1 MARFPIQRAPE
12 RLGTIPPVRANIDV
26 DTGEQLLAEAVAGF
40 GGAIANLGLRFYNI
54 QAATQLSKAKRLAV
68 EEMNRLSLS
77 FEGNLDPET
86 YLKEYE
92 KSLKAIQASTGAV
105 LTNRRAN
112 ADFGLFLN
120 DRQPRWENDVKKA
133 QKARVKDN
141 WMAELFDRQAG
152 VEQSGIYG
160 DFSKYIAKGVAEGM
174 IDRSDGVKAIIQTKK
189 SAERGIINQF
199 IRNGNI
205 NSAFEA
211 IQNAKTLT
219 PQEKTSFENSV
230 TNRALQLRNLSNEA
244 FDDRAGQATE
254 GWFKSLEEGT
264 LTDDEI
270 VATDLQAVGEQKTSE
285 VTLKRQWQ
293 KILRDTIKLTEP
305 LISNESVYDSLVVGS
320 EQVERG
326 TKSPAEWDLEYAQA
340 WANGDLEKEDRRG
353 LRTRDI
359 VATKTMQNRAF
370 SESTTNN
377 LSRLVELRDDE
388 LSGLITARD
397 NALKIK
403 DLKTVNALN
412 FSIKKAQIQKWN
424 YGRFRTELRSQ
435 IAQNENWSQKQIFA
449 AADILTENYD
459 KPVADLMLEFEKANP
474 NKSILKTSPDIEFKD
489 IWKDLPDED
498 KAKVW
503 ELRLMGVPVKEILG
517 AI

>member
-1 MARFPIQRAPE
+1 MAKFPIERAPE
-12 RLGTIPPVRANIDV
+12 KLGVVPTTAVRANLDV
-26 DTGEQLLAEAVAGF
+26 RTGGRELAGAIAGF
-40 GGAIANLGLRFYNI
+40 GGAIADLGLKWDII
-54 QAATQLSKAKRLAV
+54 QADKQLAEAKRLTRT
-68 EEMNRLSLS
+68 EINRLNLS
-77 FEGNLDPET
+77 FQGNLDSDT
-86 YLKEYE
+86 YQAELD
-92 KSLKAIQASTGAV
+92 KSLGTIQRFTPK
-105 LTNRRAN
+105 NRRASRVY
-112 ADFGLFLN
+112 GLWLE
-120 DRQPRWENDVKKA
+120 DRTPEWQKSVNNFRRARIEDNYRAEGFNLKA
-133 QKARVKDN
+133 E
-141 WMAELFDRQAG
+141 AELTGDMTKYRFHLVKGRLL
-152 VEQSGIYG
+152 GIY
-160 DFSKYIAKGVAEGM
+160 KAEEVAELSQ
-174 IDRSDGVKAIIQTKK
+174 DTRKR
-189 SAERGIINQF
+189 AERNVINQL
-199 IRNGNI
+199 IRDGKTDL
-205 NSAFEA
+205 AFAA
-211 IQNAKTLT
+211 IERAETLLPT
-219 PQEKTSFENSV
+219 EKTALENSV
-230 TNRALQLRNLSNEA
+230 TNRILQLRNLSNEA
-244 FDDRAGQATE
+244 FDDRAGQAIE

-270 VATDLQAVGEQKTSE
+270 VSVDLQAVGEQKTSE

-305 LISNESVYDSLVVGS
+305 LVSNESVYDSLVVGS

-353 LRTRDI
+353 LRVKDI

-370 SESTTNN
+370 SEGTTNN
-377 LSRLVELRDDE
+377 YSELVELRDDE

-397 NALKIK
+397 NALKLK

-435 IAQNENWSQKQIFA
+435 IAQNETWSQKQIFA
-449 AADILTENYD
+449 AADILADNYD
-459 KPVADLMLEFEKANP
+459 KPIADLMLEFEKANP
-474 NKSILKTSPDIEFKD
+474 NESILKTPPDIEFKD

-517 AI
+517 VI